1 MGSAMGRA
9 LAPPVSATTFRCLAQ
24 VRGASPSGRRSSEC
38 RMSKFRSSE
47 CRSSWCPST
56 TSSTSGWWSRS
67 SSFQWWSLPS
77 FAVPARSCAAPRCT
91 RDQARSRVERRRWPG
106 PAPAVVPACTP
117 GTATTPGRTPP
128 AARLW
133 RYGRGHP
140 TGARATYGVHS
151 SRVTPA
157 LPGPGSPPPRRSP
170 WPGGRSRR
178 PSATTRRG

>member
-1 MGSAMGRA
+1 MARA
-9 LAPPVSATTFRCLAQ
+9 PAPPVSATTFRRRAQ
-24 VRGASPSGRRSSEC
+24 VRVARGASGMPSKRRS
-38 RMSKFRSSE
+38 SKFRSSE
-47 CRSSWCPST
+47 RRSSWCPST

-77 FAVPARSCAAPRCT
+77 FAAPARSCVAPRCT
-91 RDQARSRVERRRWPG
+91 PDQARSRAERRRRPG
-106 PAPAVVPACTP
+106 PAPALVPACTP

-170 WPGGRSRR
+170 WPGGRSRQ